1 MENPNDKDLQHL
13 DKYLERLMQRQDEI
27 DKKAKDAQ
35 IYRDYNIKL
44 LGLLKILV
52 ISFLCCIFFCACALG
67 ISSVLI
73 AKEYFTYEQGI
84 VRTVT
89 EEFDAISG
97 TGRTVTEES
106 DTISDTGNSVIMNR
120 SNGATINGK

>member
-35 IYRDYNIKL
+35 IYRDYNVKL

-84 VRTVT
+84 VRIV
-89 EEFDAISG
+89 
-97 TGRTVTEES
+97 RTVTEES
-106 DTISDTGNSVIMNR
+106 DTISGAGNSVIMNR

>member
-1 MENPNDKDLQHL
+1 ML
-13 DKYLERLMQRQDEI
+13 YF
-27 DKKAKDAQ
+27 
-35 IYRDYNIKL
+35 
-44 LGLLKILV
+44 
-52 ISFLCCIFFCACALG
+52 FLCACAIG

-89 EEFDAISG
+89 ED
-97 TGRTVTEES
+97 S
-106 DTISDTGNSVIMNR
+106 DTISGSGSSVIMNR

>member
-35 IYRDYNIKL
+35 IYRDYNVKL

-52 ISFLCCIFFCACALG
+52 IGFLCCIFFCACALG

-73 AKEYFTYEQGI
+73 AKEYFTYKQGI
-84 VRTVT
+84 V
-89 EEFDAISG
+89 
-97 TGRTVTEES
+97 RTVTEES
-106 DTISDTGNSVIMNR
+106 DTISGAGNSVIMNG
-120 SNGATINGK
+120 SNGATINGKGKGNCRTITKD

>member
-35 IYRDYNIKL
+35 IYRDYNVKL

-52 ISFLCCIFFCACALG
+52 IGFLCCIFFCACALG

-73 AKEYFTYEQGI
+73 AKEYFTYKGI
-84 VRTVT
+84 V
-89 EEFDAISG
+89 
-97 TGRTVTEES
+97 RTVTEES
-106 DTISDTGNSVIMNR
+106 DTISGAGNSVIMNR

>member
-1 MENPNDKDLQHL
+1 ML
-13 DKYLERLMQRQDEI
+13 Y
-27 DKKAKDAQ
+27 
-35 IYRDYNIKL
+35 
-44 LGLLKILV
+44 
-52 ISFLCCIFFCACALG
+52 FLCACAIG

-89 EEFDAISG
+89 EDF
-97 TGRTVTEES
+97 
-106 DTISDTGNSVIMNR
+106 DTISGSGSSVIMNR

>member
-35 IYRDYNIKL
+35 IYRDYNVKL

-52 ISFLCCIFFCACALG
+52 IGFLCCIFFCACALG

-73 AKEYFTYEQGI
+73 AKEYFTYKQGKEHFTYEQGI

-89 EEFDAISG
+89 EE
-97 TGRTVTEES
+97 S
-106 DTISDTGNSVIMNR
+106 DTISGAGNSVITNR

>member
-35 IYRDYNIKL
+35 IYRDYNVKL

-52 ISFLCCIFFCACALG
+52 IGFLCCIFFCACALG

-73 AKEYFTYEQGI
+73 AKEYFTYEGI
-84 VRTVT
+84 V
-89 EEFDAISG
+89 
-97 TGRTVTEES
+97 RTVTEES
-106 DTISDTGNSVIMNR
+106 DTISGAGNSVIMNR

>member
-35 IYRDYNIKL
+35 IYRDYNVKL

-52 ISFLCCIFFCACALG
+52 IGFLCCIFFCACALG

-84 VRTVT
+84 VRTVY
-89 EEFDAISG
+89 EQGIV
-97 TGRTVTEES
+97 RTVTEES
-106 DTISDTGNSVIMNR
+106 DTISGAGNSVIMNR
-120 SNGATINGK
+120 SNGETINGK

>member
-35 IYRDYNIKL
+35 IYRDYNVKL

-52 ISFLCCIFFCACALG
+52 IGFLCCIFFCACALG

-73 AKEYFTYEQGI
+73 AKEFTYEQGI

-89 EEFDAISG
+89 EE
-97 TGRTVTEES
+97 S
-106 DTISDTGNSVIMNR
+106 DTISGAGNSVIMNR

>member
-35 IYRDYNIKL
+35 IYRDYNVKL

-52 ISFLCCIFFCACALG
+52 IGFLCCIFFCACALG

-89 EEFDAISG
+89 EEIV
-97 TGRTVTEES
+97 RTVTEES
-106 DTISDTGNSVIMNR
+106 DTISDAGNSVIMDR
-120 SNGATINGK
+120 SNGATIDGK

>member
-35 IYRDYNIKL
+35 IYRDYNVKL

-52 ISFLCCIFFCACALG
+52 IGFLCCIFFCACALG

-73 AKEYFTYEQGI
+73 AKEYFTY
-84 VRTVT
+84 T
-89 EEFDAISG
+89 ISG
-97 TGRTVTEES
+97 A
-106 DTISDTGNSVIMNR
+106 GNSVIMNR

>member
-35 IYRDYNIKL
+35 FYRDYNVKL

-52 ISFLCCIFFCACALG
+52 IGFLFLCLCIG
-67 ISSVLI
+67 
-73 AKEYFTYEQGI
+73 YF
-84 VRTVT
+84 V
-89 EEFDAISG
+89 
-97 TGRTVTEES
+97 
-106 DTISDTGNSVIMNR
+106 
-120 SNGATINGK
+120 GAYY

>member
-35 IYRDYNIKL
+35 IYRDYNVKL

-52 ISFLCCIFFCACALG
+52 IGFLCCIFFCACALG

-89 EEFDAISG
+89 EE
-97 TGRTVTEES
+97 S
-106 DTISDTGNSVIMNR
+106 DTISGAGNSVIMNR
-120 SNGATINGK
+120 SNGATTNGKGKGNCRTITKD

>member
-1 MENPNDKDLQHL
+1 MENPKEHTKL
-13 DKYLERLMQRQDEI
+13 DQYLERLMKKQDEI
-27 DKKAKDAQ
+27 DEKAKNAQ
-35 IYRDYNIKL
+35 IYRDYNVKL
-44 LGLLKILV
+44 LGLLKIMV
-52 ISFLCCIFFCACALG
+52 IGFLCCIFFCACALG

-89 EEFDAISG
+89 EDSNTISG
-97 TGRTVTEES
+97 SGS
-106 DTISDTGNSVIMNR
+106 SVIMNR

>member
-35 IYRDYNIKL
+35 IYRDYNVKL

-52 ISFLCCIFFCACALG
+52 IGFLCCIFFCACAFG

-84 VRTVT
+84 VRTV
-89 EEFDAISG
+89 IV
-97 TGRTVTEES
+97 RTVTEEF
-106 DTISDTGNSVIMNR
+106 DTISGTGNSVIMNR

>member
-35 IYRDYNIKL
+35 IYRDYNVKL

-52 ISFLCCIFFCACALG
+52 IGFLCCIFFCACALG

-84 VRTVT
+84 
-89 EEFDAISG
+89 
-97 TGRTVTEES
+97 RTVTEES
-106 DTISDTGNSVIMNR
+106 DTISDAGNGVIMNR

>member
-35 IYRDYNIKL
+35 IYRDYNVKL

-52 ISFLCCIFFCACALG
+52 IGFLCCIFFCACALG

-89 EEFDAISG
+89 EE
-97 TGRTVTEES
+97 S
-106 DTISDTGNSVIMNR
+106 DTISGAGNSVIMNR
-120 SNGATINGK
+120 SNGETINGKGKSNCRTITKD

>member
-13 DKYLERLMQRQDEI
+13 DKYLEMLMQRQDEI

-35 IYRDYNIKL
+35 IYRDYNVKL

-52 ISFLCCIFFCACALG
+52 LGFLCCIFFCACALG

-89 EEFDAISG
+89 EE
-97 TGRTVTEES
+97 S
-106 DTISDTGNSVIMNR
+106 DTISGAGNSVIMNG
-120 SNGATINGK
+120 SNGATINGKGKGNCRTITKD

>member
-35 IYRDYNIKL
+35 IYRDYNVKL
-44 LGLLKILV
+44 LG
-52 ISFLCCIFFCACALG
+52 LCCIFFCACALG

-89 EEFDAISG
+89 EE
-97 TGRTVTEES
+97 S
-106 DTISDTGNSVIMNR
+106 DTIPGSGSSVIMNR

>member
-1 MENPNDKDLQHL
+1 MNNPEEHTKL
-13 DKYLERLMQRQDEI
+13 DQYLERLMKKQDEI
-27 DKKAKDAQ
+27 DEKAKNAQ
-35 IYRDYNIKL
+35 IYRDYNVKL
-44 LGLLKILV
+44 LGLLKIMV
-52 ISFLCCIFFCACALG
+52 VGFLCCIFLCACTIG

-89 EEFDAISG
+89 KD
-97 TGRTVTEES
+97 S
-106 DTISDTGNSVIMNR
+106 DTISGSGSSVIMNR